1 MTLVYSTHALH
12 PKVQETLCRAGGFRV
27 ASALDATTLA
37 EEGAEADVVIVR
49 ANIPPELF
57 ARQKRLRAAIRHGAG
72 LDMIPLEAATA
83 AGVLVANVPGA
94 NALTVGEYV
103 IFASLALT
111 RRFRMID
118 DDLRRAGW
126 FAGRAHAERAGEITG
141 LTMGIIGMGHIGQ
154 AIAAM
159 AQHGFGMRV
168 LAHTRRNTGFP
179 EEVIAVTFDDLLAE
193 SDIVVLACPL
203 TSETRGMI
211 GAPQLAMLKRNALL
225 INVSRGPVVV
235 EADLIAALDSG
246 HLGGAALDVFS
257 TQPLPPDHPF
267 FGFKNV
273 ILTPHLAGITEEAM
287 ERMGTVVAQETIRI
301 LAGSLPVNLINPEA
315 VDAYRQRFPA

>member
-1 MTLVYSTHALH
+1 
-12 PKVQETLCRAGGFRV
+12 
-27 ASALDATTLA
+27 
-37 EEGAEADVVIVR
+37 
-49 ANIPPELF
+49 
-57 ARQKRLRAAIRHGAG
+57 
-72 LDMIPLEAATA
+72 
-83 AGVLVANVPGA
+83 
-94 NALTVGEYV
+94 
-103 IFASLALT
+103 
-111 RRFRMID
+111 
-118 DDLRRAGW
+118 
-126 FAGRAHAERAGEITG
+126 
-141 LTMGIIGMGHIGQ
+141 
-154 AIAAM
+154 
-159 AQHGFGMRV
+159 
-168 LAHTRRNTGFP
+168 
-179 EEVIAVTFDDLLAE
+179 VTFDDLLAE